1 MAMERLGVTVD
12 ARRRIT
18 PQKAGCQGR
27 RLPPVPPR
35 PRGVGAVIDDDAVG
49 VAWRVHDRGDSV
61 QMLMKKGPEG
71 EERQGKLLA
80 SASASPA

>member
-1 MAMERLGVTVD
+1 MAMERLGVTLD

-49 VAWRVHDRGDSV
+49 VAWRVHD
-61 QMLMKKGPEG
+61 L
-71 EERQGKLLA
+71 
-80 SASASPA
+80 